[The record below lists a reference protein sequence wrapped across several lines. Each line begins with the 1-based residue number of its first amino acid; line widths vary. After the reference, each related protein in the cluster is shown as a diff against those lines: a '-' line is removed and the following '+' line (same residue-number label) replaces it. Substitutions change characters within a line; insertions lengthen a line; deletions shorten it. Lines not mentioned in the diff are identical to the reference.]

1 MEFPVV
7 CRDLSAKEAVEF
19 LRGRCQRSV
28 ACGYKAFRLDEGG
41 RLRPISFYAK
51 DGYFQPHT
59 VYQDDQ
65 VFGFHGSYDIDLLLD
80 WRDARPDEKVS
91 IREVYFI
98 DPVNSITDTWCQI
111 FSSKLIYIGDEITT
125 ESQTSFPRC
134 RNQAKLLTKFYLERL

>member
-7 CRDLSAKEAVEF
+7 CRDLSTDQAVEF
-19 LRGRCQRSV
+19 LRGRCQKSV
-28 ACGYKAFRLDEGG
+28 ATGFKAFKVDEFS

-80 WRDARPDEKVS
+80 WRDASASIRPGEKIS

-98 DPVNSITDTWCQI
+98 DPVNSVTDTWCQT
-111 FSSKLIYIGDEITT
+111 FSSKLIYIGDEVTA
-125 ESQTSFPRC
+125 ESTGRSQD
-134 RNQAKLLTKFYLERL
+134 KLLAKFYLERL